1 MTGWPRMMIGVKF
14 CYDFV
19 MHIRSALLGGLQEKA
34 VRRLRRVQKGARGGG
49 PAEGPL
55 ADGAAGSDAEAVL
68 PPRRQITHLGH
79 RAGAPPSLQPL
90 PALLGHLQPAPRQ
103 PAGQDCS
110 MPVMLGLPMDRAL
123 CDKDF
128 PGMSKHNCT
137 HVRDLIR
144 QQEDSKWGGKWH
156 ITTKVT
162 VACELAS
169 TPDRASPV
177 FNQYYQGKE
186 M

>member
-1 MTGWPRMMIGVKF
+1 MMIGVKF
-14 CYDFV
+14 CYEFV

-34 VRRLRRVQKGARGGG
+34 VRRLRRVQQGARGGG

-55 ADGAAGSDAEAVL
+55 ADGAAGSNAEAVL
-68 PPRRQITHLGH
+68 PPRRQVTHLGH

-90 PALLGHLQPAPRQ
+90 PALIGHLQPASRQ

-110 MPVMLGLPMDRAL
+110 VPLMLGLLMDQAL
-123 CDKDF
+123 RGKDI

-144 QQEDSKWGGKWH
+144 QQEDSKWGGEWH

-162 VACELAS
+162 VACETGCLVILAS